1 MANNR
6 VIVFDTT
13 LRDGEQTPGVS
24 FSIDEK
30 IEIARQL
37 NDIGVDV
44 IEAGFPAASNADF
57 KAVENI
63 SRAVTKSTI
72 CSLARCRMEDID
84 TALEAMKDAVK
95 SRLHI
100 FIASSPLHREFK
112 LNMSK
117 EQIIDKIAKSVAYAS
132 KVCDEVQFSC
142 EDATRTEP
150 DFLLECYKTA
160 YKNGATIINIP
171 DTVGYATVDEYASII
186 KMVNDYL
193 LSIKIEGD
201 PDFYISVHTHNDLG
215 LAAATTLAG
224 LNAGARQF
232 ECTVNGLGER
242 AGNAPLEEV
251 ILGLRTRK
259 DYYKLDDGLDLRKL
273 YKLSRVVVERS
284 GLEPAQNKAII
295 GSAVY
300 SHQSGIHQHGVL
312 KNRTT
317 YEIIN
322 PKDLGIPSGD
332 ILLSKLSGRHAFVS
346 YAEQLGYT
354 LTDKEL
360 DEVFAE
366 FKDFADQKKTI
377 SEKDVL
383 ALLTSASLKSEGK
396 YKMVSY
402 QVFSGDKL
410 ISTSTISLEEGD
422 HIITDAACGEGPID
436 ACFSTIN
443 LITGISAK
451 LQSYQL
457 KAVSEGRDGLG
468 EATVKVEYDGIVMVG
483 KGVSTDIIE
492 GSCYAYVNAIN
503 RIVASKEKEN

>member
-1 MANNR
+1 MENNN
-6 VIVFDTT
+6 VIVLDTT

-24 FSIDEK
+24 FSINEK

-37 NDIGVDV
+37 NDIGVNV

-57 KAVENI
+57 KAVESI
-63 SRAVTKSTI
+63 SRAVKKATV
-72 CSLARCRMEDID
+72 CSLARCRTEDID

-95 SRLHI
+95 ARLHI
-100 FIASSPLHREFK
+100 FIATSPTHRKYK

-117 EQIIDKIAKSVAYAS
+117 EKILDKIAQSVAYAS
-132 KVCDEVQFSC
+132 KLCDEIQFSC
-142 EDATRTEP
+142 EDATRTEL

-171 DTVGYATVDEYASII
+171 DTVGYACVDEYASLI
-186 KMVNDYL
+186 KKVNDYL
-193 LSIKIEGD
+193 NSIKENND
-201 PDFYISVHTHNDLG
+201 PNFYISVHTHNDLG
-215 LAAATTLAG
+215 LATATTLAG
-224 LNAGARQF
+224 LKAGARQF

-242 AGNAPLEEV
+242 AGNAPFEEV

-259 DYYKLDDGLDLRKL
+259 DIYKLDDSLDLRKL
-273 YKLSRVVVERS
+273 YKLSRLVAEHS
-284 GLEPAQNKAII
+284 GFEPAQNKAVV

-332 ILLSKLSGRHAFVS
+332 ILLSKLSGRHAFLS

-354 LTDKEL
+354 LTEREL

-366 FKDFADQKKTI
+366 FKDFADQKKTV

-383 ALLTSASLKSEGK
+383 ALLTSASLKSKGK
-396 YKMVSY
+396 YKMISH

-410 ISTSTISLEEGD
+410 ISTSTISLAVED
-422 HIITDAACGEGPID
+422 HILTNASCGEGPID

-443 LITGISAK
+443 LLTGIPAK
-451 LQSYQL
+451 LQSFEL

-468 EATVKVEYDGIVMVG
+468 EATVKVEYEGTVMIG

-492 GSCYAYVNAIN
+492 GSCYAYINAIN
-503 RIVASKEKEN
+503 RIIASKEKEN